1 MASRRGKVDVEKG
14 TPLEKL
20 AAAMNFKNKGG
31 STGTS
36 SSGIPQ
42 ELNWYFAYCL
52 QLGVTL
58 APFIL
63 AVGL

>member
-36 SSGIPQ
+36 SSGILKNLTGTLPT
-42 ELNWYFAYCL
+42 AYSW
-52 QLGVTL
+52 V
-58 APFIL
+58 
-63 AVGL
+63 